1 MGHIRV
7 RKETGLLYFDFQYL
21 GIRCREQTKLTDTPA
36 NRKKMVARMVH
47 IETEIENGT
56 FIYEK
61 YFSNGS
67 AIKKIKQTL
76 ADQKSLYSGL
86 PTFKQF
92 ANEWFSQKDVEWRIS
107 TAEGYRSYL
116 DNRLIPEFGEI
127 EVSRITKSHILDYR
141 SSLAKASN
149 GKLKAKTVNK
159 VMKFLKMV
167 LDEAATRHDFT
178 SPYQGIKALKEEK
191 VHIEP
196 FSLQEVKIL
205 LDSVREDWKA
215 YFIVRFFTG
224 ARTGEVDGLKWEYV
238 DFENRQILI
247 RETFSKGRWETTKN
261 DSSQREI
268 DMSQLVYDTLFDLK
282 HKQNGQFEL
291 VFVSPKGEPINNSN
305 FLNRVWK
312 PLLGLCGLK
321 YRRPYQTRHTAATL
335 WLAAGENP
343 SWIAQQMGHANTE
356 MLFKVYTR
364 YVPNMTRQD
373 GSAMESLIVT
383 NFKAHENISI
393 QVNNGSLSQQIPN
406 EGPNLDKS
414 TDDDDIFWDQLMN
427 LSQKEQPSSQ
437 GVKS

>member
-36 NRKKMVARMVH
+36 NRKKMKVRMDH
-47 IETEIENGT
+47 IKTEINNGT
-56 FIYEK
+56 FVYEK
-61 YFSNGS
+61 YFPYGS

-76 ADQKSLYSGL
+76 TNQNALYSGL
-86 PTFKQF
+86 PTFEQF
-92 ANEWFSQKDVEWRIS
+92 ANKWFSQKEVEWRRS

-116 DNRLIPEFGEI
+116 DNRLIPEFGKI

-167 LDEAATRHDFT
+167 LDEAATHHNFT
-178 SPYQGIKALKEEK
+178 SPYQGIKALKEERI
-191 VHIEP
+191 HIEP
-196 FSLQEVKIL
+196 FSLQEVKLL
-205 LDSVREDWKA
+205 LDTVRDDWKA

-224 ARTGEVDGLKWEYV
+224 ARTGEIDGLKWEYV
-238 DFENRQILI
+238 DFDNRQILI

-268 DMSQLVYDTLFDLK
+268 DMNQLVYDTLFDLK

-312 PLLGLCGLK
+312 PLLRLCGLK

-383 NFKAHENISI
+383 NFKAHENSSI
-393 QVNNGSLSQQIPN
+393 QANNVSLPEHISN
-406 EGPNLDKS
+406 VHPNLDKS
-414 TDDDDIFWDQLMN
+414 SDDDDIFWDQLMN
-427 LSQKEQPSSQ
+427 LPQKEQPSSQ